1 VQLKRE
7 LMLKPRHKGL
17 GPVPLG
23 SIFSEELG
31 SHFVT
36 ELVIPDEN
44 KYLELLGHME
54 QKISNSCCAF
64 HKWNSCGWTTAY
76 I

>member
-1 VQLKRE
+1 
-7 LMLKPRHKGL
+7 MLKPRHKGL

-23 SIFSEELG
+23 NIFSEELG

-44 KYLELLGHME
+44 KYLELLG
-54 QKISNSCCAF
+54 
-64 HKWNSCGWTTAY
+64 T
-76 I
+76 